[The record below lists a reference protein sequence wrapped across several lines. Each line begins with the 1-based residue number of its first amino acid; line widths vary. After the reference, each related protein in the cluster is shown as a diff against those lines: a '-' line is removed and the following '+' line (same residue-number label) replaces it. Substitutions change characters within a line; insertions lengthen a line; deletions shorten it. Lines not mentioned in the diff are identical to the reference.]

1 MATLLGAAEIRE
13 IAARI
18 GVNPT
23 KKLGQNF
30 VVDANTCRRIVKI
43 ADVQPN
49 DVALEIGPGLG
60 SLTMAMLE
68 IASKVIAIEI
78 DDRLAAQLPITVAD
92 HGFIPENLLVINE
105 DAMTTVSVPISP
117 TVLVANL
124 PYNISVPVLLHF
136 LEKFPTIRSGVVM
149 VQSEV
154 ADRLVAKPG
163 TKNYGSPSVK
173 ATWWADLTSAGTVGR
188 SIFWPVPNVDSS
200 LVRFIRHEPAG
211 DEELRKLTFSI
222 IDAAFA
228 QRRKM
233 LRSAL
238 SELFKSASYPN
249 DPNDPNQPN
258 KPNQPNQ
265 NSAEASIAM
274 AGVDPTIRGEAL
286 LLNDFMKIANTLA
299 T

>member
-1 MATLLGAAEIRE
+1 MGNLLGAAEIRE
-13 IAARI
+13 IATRI

-43 ADVQPN
+43 ADVQP
-49 DVALEIGPGLG
+49 DDIALEIGPGLG
-60 SLTMAMLE
+60 SLTLALLE
-68 IASKVIAIEI
+68 VAKDVIAIEI
-78 DDRLAAQLPITVAD
+78 DERLAKELPLTVASHEFD
-92 HGFIPENLLVINE
+92 PTRLLVKNE
-105 DAMTTVSVPISP
+105 DALTTVVLPQSP

-163 TKNYGSPSVK
+163 SKNYGSPSVK
-173 ATWWADLTSAGTVGR
+173 ATWWADLTPAGSVGR
-188 SIFWPVPNVDSS
+188 QIFWPVPNVDSS
-200 LVRFIRHEPAG
+200 LVKFVRHEGPG
-211 DEELRKLTFSI
+211 DEAQRALTFSV

-233 LRSAL
+233 LRGAL
-238 SELFKSASYPN
+238 SELFAGQAESAIS
-249 DPNDPNQPN
+249 
-258 KPNQPNQ
+258 
-265 NSAEASIAM
+265 SAGI
-274 AGVDPTIRGEAL
+274 DPTARGEVL
-286 LLNDFMKIANTLA
+286 LLPDFMAIANTLKA
-299 T
+299 

>member
-1 MATLLGAAEIRE
+1 MTTLLGAAEIRE

-30 VVDANTCRRIVKI
+30 VVDANTCRRIVKV
-43 ADVQPN
+43 ADLQSD

-60 SLTMAMLE
+60 SLTLALLE
-68 IASKVIAIEI
+68 IANSVIAIEI
-78 DDRLAAQLPITVAD
+78 DPRLAVELPLTAQA
-92 HGFIPENLLVINE
+92 HGFEVERLTVLNE
-105 DAMTTVSVPISP
+105 DALTTQSLPAEP
-117 TVLVANL
+117 TILVANL
-124 PYNISVPVLLHF
+124 PYNVSVPVLLHF

-163 TKNYGSPSVK
+163 SKTYGSPSVK
-173 ATWWADLTSAGTVGR
+173 ATWWADLSGAGNVAR
-188 SIFWPVPNVDSS
+188 QVFWPIPNVDSS
-200 LVRFIRHEPAG
+200 LVRFIRHDAAG
-211 DEELRKLTFSI
+211 SESERRITFSV

-238 SELFKSASYPN
+238 SQVFSGA
-249 DPNDPNQPN
+249 
-258 KPNQPNQ
+258 
-265 NSAEASIAM
+265 AEDAIVK
-274 AGVDPTIRGEAL
+274 AGIDPTARGETL
-286 LLNDFMKIANTLA
+286 LLRDFIAIANTLEQ
-299 T
+299 